1 MYEVKEVKKLTKEHL
16 IRTFEEAKLNNQS
29 VCVEVAIPGQNDTE
43 YIINKNASID
53 NKLEYYLN
61 TYNDNLEHK
70 KNNEVKIISVYAI
83 DFVEK

>member
-29 VCVEVAIPGQNDTE
+29 VCVEVTIPGQNDTE